1 MQKEH
6 YLKEIKELQIAVKKA
21 EDKHLEKTQVT
32 SDKKRSKSK
41 RQSSVKKIEQFY
53 SEDMDELK
61 KLRHKEQAWIHKEF

>member
-1 MQKEH
+1 MFDNSRSMLAGK
-6 YLKEIKELQIAVKKA
+6 
-21 EDKHLEKTQVT
+21 VT

-61 KLRHKEQAWIHKEF
+61 KLRHK